1 MESAVT
7 FDAQGD
13 VPSMSGMQ
21 TQARPPN
28 RGGGTNPQPR
38 REVPITIL
46 VVDDDDQLRKVVSS
60 MLRHA
65 GYTTLA
71 AADGSEA
78 LALAESHQ
86 GAIGLL
92 LSDILMPGMDGHEL
106 ARRIQ
111 LSRPGLRVVLMSGA
125 SSAGT
130 AVLAKPFAMKT
141 LLDVV
146 RSTLSVMA

>member
-1 MESAVT
+1 MKSTVAL
-7 FDAQGD
+7 DAQSD
-13 VPSMSGMQ
+13 VPWMSGIQ
-21 TQARPPN
+21 TQARAPN
-28 RGGGTNPQPR
+28 PEATNPQTGG
-38 REVPITIL
+38 EVPITIL
-46 VVDDDDQLRKVVSS
+46 IVDDDEQLRRVVSS

-71 AADGSEA
+71 ASDGSEA

-111 LSRPGLRVVLMSGA
+111 LSRPGVRVLLMSGA
-125 SSAGT
+125 TSVGT
-130 AVLAKPFAMKT
+130 AVLAKPFTMKT
-141 LLDVV
+141 LLEVV
-146 RSTLSVMA
+146 RNTLSVAA